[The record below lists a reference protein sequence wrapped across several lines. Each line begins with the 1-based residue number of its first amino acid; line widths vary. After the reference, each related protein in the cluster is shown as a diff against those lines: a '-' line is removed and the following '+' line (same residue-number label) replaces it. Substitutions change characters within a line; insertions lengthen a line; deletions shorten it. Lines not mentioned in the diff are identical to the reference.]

1 MSEQTLDLQRSV
13 QNVRR
18 RKILVG
24 VLTLLG
30 LAGGAAY
37 AGLRPAM
44 LTSTAQVLIPVAT
57 VQSANTNG
65 VPDPTGFMNTQAV
78 VATSDPVLSAAQ
90 RDIDPPVSLQ
100 TLRETVKATVQVQG
114 ILAISATSRTA
125 GQAENNANAVSQ
137 AYVGYVKSAGN
148 PAHTSASVLNQ
159 ATNATGAGSTRHLL
173 TFAAIGAVI
182 GALIGIIAAL
192 IMSRRDKRLRRR
204 DEMAAAVGLPVL
216 AALPVS
222 HAVDVAG
229 WTKLFAEYEPAAVH
243 AWHLRSAL
251 HQLGLTGNTD
261 NGSGSSLTV
270 LSLSSDSGACA
281 LGPQLAVFTASLGIP
296 TTLLVGPQPETTIT
310 ATLRTA
316 CEAPPHASAKRPSQ
330 LRLVVTD
337 GPDVDVQP
345 SGLTVV
351 VAVVDSQAP
360 QLAHTMHT
368 TATVLGVS
376 AGAATAEQLAR
387 VASSAAADGHDI
399 TGLLVADPDPA
410 DHTTGRIPQLPR
422 PAGRRQP
429 NVTAMSIENR
439 R

>member
-24 VLTLLG
+24 VLTILG

-44 LTSTAQVLIPVAT
+44 LTGTAQVLIPVAT

-90 RDIDPPVSLQ
+90 RDIGPSVSLQ

-125 GQAENNANAVSQ
+125 GQAENAANAVSQ

-159 ATNATGAGSTRHLL
+159 ATTATGTGSARHLL

-182 GALIGIIAAL
+182 GALIGIITAL
-192 IMSRRDKRLRRR
+192 IMSRTDRRLRRR
-204 DEMAAAVGLPVL
+204 DEIATAVGLPVL

-222 HAVDVAG
+222 HAVDTAG
-229 WTKLFAEYEPAAVH
+229 WTKLFAEYEPTAVH

-261 NGSGSSLTV
+261 NGGGSSLTV

-281 LGPQLAVFTASLGIP
+281 LGPQLAVFAASLGIP
-296 TTLLVGPQPETTIT
+296 TTLLVGPQPETTVT

-316 CEAPPHASAKRPSQ
+316 CAVPPHASAKRPSQ
-330 LRLVVTD
+330 LRLAVTD
-337 GPDVDVQP
+337 GPDVDVP
-345 SGLTVV
+345 PNGLTVV

-360 QLAHTMHT
+360 RLAHALHT

-429 NVTAMSIENR
+429 NVRAVSIENR